1 MMKNPRCLSS
11 AKVQTRWFYI
21 VVTYFCI
28 DIADAGLYQIVYT
41 CVYIYIHIP
50 SGKRLHNY
58 GKSPFSMGKSTI
70 STGPFSIAMF
80 VYQRVYI
87 IIYHYNSATFDDG
100 KSHGKSMKWTA
111 KAQGCE
117 IPCSINGHF
126 RNRETLEVP
135 SIYKA
140 YFSGL
145 CKGIYPQNMAI
156 WYSTSNLGSW
166 NSHWLYVPYPQ
177 STPMQHVIPHVYSF
191 LLSSPMKIAHVDPYV
206 PNVSVKKQQ
215 KTTVDG

>member
-1 MMKNPRCLSS
+1 MTNSSLLKPWPSRKNVSFPSNSMVDLSIVLCMFTRPGKSSFFLLNPIEKSPLLDDEKSPLFIISQGTNKMILHRCNIFLY
-11 AKVQTRWFYI
+11 RHRRCWF
-21 VVTYFCI
+21 VSNR
-28 DIADAGLYQIVYT
+28 VYM
-41 CVYIYIHIP
+41 CIYIHIP

-145 CKGIYPQNMAI
+145 CKGIYPQNMA
-156 WYSTSNLGSW
+156 
-166 NSHWLYVPYPQ
+166 LYGTVPP
-177 STPMQHVIPHVYSF
+177 I
-191 LLSSPMKIAHVDPYV
+191 
-206 PNVSVKKQQ
+206 
-215 KTTVDG
+215 